1 MAEIPVAAIQTR
13 GLTRDF
19 GAGRGLFDLDLEVR
33 PGEAYG
39 YLGPNGAGKS
49 TTLRLLMGLIRPTS
63 GSATIFGVDVTRD
76 PVRVKAMVGYLP
88 GELAQFGD
96 MRGGQV
102 LSLLAGLRGGVSAAD
117 IRTLAKRLGL
127 DLSRHYREYSRGNKQ
142 KLAVVAALMA
152 KPRVLILD
160 EPTSGLDPLVQQEF
174 YRLIAEAREAGA
186 TVFMSSHVFAEVE
199 HTCSRVGII
208 RDGRL
213 IRDGDLQ
220 EIHSMRVHRVTISFE
235 GDLDADALNR
245 IQGVSQAR
253 VHGSLLTCHVQGDFD
268 PLLRAISGLRVT
280 NLVSQE
286 PSLEEVFLAYYADE
300 SAVEPVAASEPEPE
314 TAPEPVTEPVPA
326 TEPPPESGAD
336 TAPPTDAESE
346 TAPGH
351 QAPDPGDP
359 EAHHLARS
367 AFRLRDWLGSELESG
382 PQRLGEG
389 EKEGQ
394 GPELVEPGRTDPSAP
409 APGPAEDQPPDQ

>member
-1 MAEIPVAAIQTR
+1 MRSIGGGRAAHNAAVAEIPVAAIQTR

-19 GAGRGLFDLDLEVR
+19 GAGRGLFDLDLEVQ

-63 GSATIFGVDVTRD
+63 GSASIFGVDVTRD

-88 GELAQFGD
+88 GELPQFGD

-102 LSLLAGLRGGVSAAD
+102 LSLLAGLRGGVSPAD
-117 IRTLAKRLGL
+117 IRALAKRLGL
-127 DLSRHYREYSRGNKQ
+127 DMSRRYREYSHGNRQ
-142 KLAVVAALMA
+142 KLAVVAALMG
-152 KPRVLILD
+152 KPRLLILD

-174 YRLIAEAREAGA
+174 YRLIAEARGAGA
-186 TVFMSSHVFAEVE
+186 TVFISSHVFAEVE

-220 EIHSMRVHRVTISFE
+220 EIHSMRMHRVTISFE
-235 GDLDADALNR
+235 GELDADTLNG

-268 PLLRAISGLRVT
+268 PLLRALSGLRVT

-286 PSLEEVFLAYYADE
+286 PSLEEVFLAYYSDKPADE
-300 SAVEPVAASEPEPE
+300 ALPATDPGSETPPE
-314 TAPEPVTEPVPA
+314 TAPAGEPA
-326 TEPPPESGAD
+326 PERQ
-336 TAPPTDAESE
+336 DAHPS
-346 TAPGH
+346 
-351 QAPDPGDP
+351 DPH
-359 EAHHLARS
+359 AHHLSRS
-367 AFRLRDWLGSELESG
+367 GFELRDWLGSELDPG
-382 PQRLGEG
+382 PQPLGEG

-394 GPELVEPGRTDPSAP
+394 ASELEQPARTDPSAP
-409 APGPAEDQPPDQ
+409 VPGSAEDQFPDQ